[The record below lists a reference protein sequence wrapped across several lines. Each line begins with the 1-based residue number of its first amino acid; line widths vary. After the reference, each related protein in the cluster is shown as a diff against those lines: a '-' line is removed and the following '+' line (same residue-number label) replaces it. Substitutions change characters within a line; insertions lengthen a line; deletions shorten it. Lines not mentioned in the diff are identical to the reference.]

1 MIDEQDF
8 IIELNHENINLLE
21 EIIFQ
26 VPLLYSQLVNDKA
39 SCEKKIS
46 EIISKTS
53 LSEKDKTKKNYF
65 FWEKITSLF
74 VDILKYLNLV
84 YDLEIKKIERKNISI
99 QIKQNQIFLLLKR
112 AEANIEINSKEYLI
126 NVKQIKV
133 ILSFTEEGQLILND
147 FAISDLYINYFW
159 IKLLVRSF
167 IYFKK
172 NYIIEMAQQNY
183 FRYIEMFN
191 EELEEFNINKLKIKN
206 NTLKIECIKI

>member
-1 MIDEQDF
+1 M
-8 IIELNHENINLLE
+8 
-21 EIIFQ
+21 
-26 VPLLYSQLVNDKA
+26 
-39 SCEKKIS
+39 
-46 EIISKTS
+46 
-53 LSEKDKTKKNYF
+53 
-65 FWEKITSLF
+65 
-74 VDILKYLNLV
+74 DILKYLNLV

-167 IYFKK
+167 YLF
-172 NYIIEMAQQNY
+172 
-183 FRYIEMFN
+183 
-191 EELEEFNINKLKIKN
+191 
-206 NTLKIECIKI
+206 

>member
-1 MIDEQDF
+1 M
-8 IIELNHENINLLE
+8 
-21 EIIFQ
+21 
-26 VPLLYSQLVNDKA
+26 
-39 SCEKKIS
+39 
-46 EIISKTS
+46 
-53 LSEKDKTKKNYF
+53 
-65 FWEKITSLF
+65 
-74 VDILKYLNLV
+74 
-84 YDLEIKKIERKNISI
+84 
-99 QIKQNQIFLLLKR
+99 
-112 AEANIEINSKEYLI
+112 
-126 NVKQIKV
+126 KQIKV

>member
-1 MIDEQDF
+1 M
-8 IIELNHENINLLE
+8 
-21 EIIFQ
+21 
-26 VPLLYSQLVNDKA
+26 
-39 SCEKKIS
+39 
-46 EIISKTS
+46 
-53 LSEKDKTKKNYF
+53 
-65 FWEKITSLF
+65 
-74 VDILKYLNLV
+74 DILKYLNLV

>member
-26 VPLLYSQLVNDKA
+26 VPLLYSQLGNDKA

-46 EIISKTS
+46 EIFSKTS
-53 LSEKDKTKKNYF
+53 SSEKDKTKKNYF

-206 NTLKIECIKI
+206 NTLKIEYIKI

>member
-1 MIDEQDF
+1 MNEVQDF
-8 IIELNHENINLLE
+8 IIELNHENIYLLE

-26 VPLLYSQLVNDKA
+26 VLLLYNQLGNDRA
-39 SCEKKIS
+39 YFEKKIS
-46 EIISKTS
+46 EIFSKKG
-53 LSEKDKTKKNYF
+53 LSNKDKTKKNNF
-65 FWEKITSLF
+65 FWEKIAIQF
-74 VDILKYLNLV
+74 VEMVKYFNLV

-99 QIKQNQIFLLLKR
+99 QIKQNQIFLFLKQVK
-112 AEANIEINSKEYLI
+112 ANIKINSNAYLI
-126 NVKQIKV
+126 SAKQIKV

-147 FAISDLYINYFW
+147 FDISDLYINYFW
-159 IKLLVRSF
+159 VKLLARSY